1 MSDRK
6 EGSMSNP
13 YFQFKQFTVYHDLC
27 AMKVGI
33 DGVLL
38 GAWSPVDKDSHHILD
53 VGTGSG
59 LIALMLAQ
67 RAGSAQVDAIDIEE
81 GAVTQAQLNFDH
93 SPWSERVGVQNISL
107 QDFAPICKKKYDLI
121 VSNPP
126 YFANSLKAPDPTRS
140 KARHTDTISHQELLF
155 HATGILKKTGRICL
169 ILPVTEGLQCVK
181 YAASFS
187 LFCYQCIYVHPKP
200 GVEAKRILL
209 EFGFSEKETFIS
221 HLEIETL
228 QRHCYSEAF
237 TLLAKDFYLKL

>member
-1 MSDRK
+1 
-6 EGSMSNP
+6 MSNP

-38 GAWSPVDKDSHHILD
+38 GAWSPVDANVVSILD
-53 VGTGSG
+53 IGTGSG
-59 LIALMLAQ
+59 LITLMLAQ
-67 RAGSAQVDAIDIEE
+67 RTSKAQIDAIDIDE
-81 GAVTQAQLNFDH
+81 GAVRQAKINFDH
-93 SPWSERVGVQNISL
+93 SPWSNRIGVQNISL
-107 QDFAPICKKKYDLI
+107 QDFAPVCKKKYDLI

-126 YFANSLKAPDPTRS
+126 YFANSLKAPDPTRT

-155 HATGILKKTGRICL
+155 HSAGILEKTGRICL

-181 YAASFS
+181 YAESFS

-200 GVEAKRILL
+200 EAEAKRVLL
-209 EFGFSEKETFIS
+209 EFGFTERTTLTS
-221 HLEIETL
+221 HLEIETH
-228 QRHCYSEAF
+228 QRHSYSEAF